1 MNNLDKLE
9 EEMEE
14 ERWLW
19 CERLLCLMW
28 LVLWI
33 LWLGI
38 CFVAIFYISMLR

>member
-9 EEMEE
+9 EEIEE

-19 CERLLCLMW
+19 CERLLYILW

-33 LWLGI
+33 LWFFGI
-38 CFVAIFYISMLR
+38 SFLISVLK